1 MILFKGEIERNH
13 GDGPFSESLKDWD
26 SFPCT

>member
-13 GDGPFSESLKDWD
+13 GDGFRDESGENLCFSFL
-26 SFPCT
+26 